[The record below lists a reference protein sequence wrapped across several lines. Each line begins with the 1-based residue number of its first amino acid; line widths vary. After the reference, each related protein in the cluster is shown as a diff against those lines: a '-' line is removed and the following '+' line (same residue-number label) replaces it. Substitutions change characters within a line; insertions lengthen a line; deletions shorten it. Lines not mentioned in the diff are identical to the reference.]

1 MPTLA
6 TIVPIF
12 AIIALGAF
20 ARRRGFI
27 PDTFLEPANRLVYYL
42 AIPAMVFRAIAG
54 ATLQKELNPGVLL
67 VTLVSVLTV
76 CAAVFAAAYLAGVQP
91 SRRGTL
97 TQCAFHGNLGY
108 IGFAVI
114 FYYLG
119 DSGLVRGSI
128 LAGFIMILQNLLAVV
143 VLQIDADDSSPGGR
157 LKRFAGRVL
166 INPVILSALL
176 AIAYAAM
183 ELPLPEISDRALK
196 ILGGLALPMALLLI
210 GASLSFSLV
219 RDQLVAALV
228 TSFIKIVVMPALG
241 CAVFFYF
248 GYSSDAVLPA
258 MILLAAPPATM
269 TYVFATEMRGDK
281 NLAVAAIS
289 VGTVGSSLSYIFWLQ
304 LLT

>member
-1 MPTLA
+1 MPTIA

-12 AIIALGAF
+12 AIIALGAL
-20 ARRRGFI
+20 ARRWGFI
-27 PDTFLEPANRLVYYL
+27 PNTFLEPANRLVYYL

-54 ATLQKELNPGVLL
+54 ASLQQELNPGILL
-67 VTLVSVLTV
+67 VTLACVLAIGAV
-76 CAAVFAAAYLAGVQP
+76 VFAAACLARVKP
-91 SRRGTL
+91 SRRGTFA
-97 TQCAFHGNLGY
+97 QCSFHGNLGY

-143 VLQIDADDSSPGGR
+143 VLQIDAAESSQGGYF
-157 LKRFAGRVL
+157 KRFVGRVL

-176 AIAYAAM
+176 AIAYAALG
-183 ELPLPEISDRALK
+183 LPLPEILSRALK

-219 RDQLVAALV
+219 QSQLAGALV
-228 TSFIKIVVMPALG
+228 TSIIKILVMPALG
-241 CAVFFYF
+241 CTVFYYF
-248 GYSSDAVLPA
+248 DYSAADILPA
-258 MILLAAPPATM
+258 LILLAAPPATM
-269 TYVFATEMRGDK
+269 TYIFAAEMHGDK
-281 NLAVAAIS
+281 DLAVAAIS
-289 VGTVGSSLSYIFWLQ
+289 VGTVGSALSYIFWLQ

>member
-6 TIVPIF
+6 TIIPIF

-20 ARRRGFI
+20 ARRWGFI
-27 PDTFLEPANRLVYYL
+27 SDAFLGPANRLVYYL

-54 ATLQKELNPGVLL
+54 ATLQRELNPVIMLA
-67 VTLVSVLTV
+67 TLASVFTICTV
-76 CAAVFAAAYLAGVQP
+76 VFGAAWLAGVKP

-97 TQCAFHGNLGY
+97 AQCAFHGNLGY

-143 VLQIDADDSSPGGR
+143 VLQIDSGDNSQGGR
-157 LKRFAGRVL
+157 FKRFVGRVL

-183 ELPLPEISDRALK
+183 DLPLPEIVNRALE

-219 RDQLVAALV
+219 REQLVAALV
-228 TSFIKIVVMPALG
+228 ASFIKILVMPALG
-241 CAVFFYF
+241 CTLFFYL
-248 GYSSDAVLPA
+248 GYSADAILPA
-258 MILLAAPPATM
+258 LILLAAPPATM
-269 TYVFATEMRGDK
+269 TYVFATEMHGDK
-281 NLAVAAIS
+281 DLAVAAIS
-289 VGTVGSSLSYIFWLQ
+289 VGTVGSALSYIFWLQ
-304 LLT
+304 LIT

>member
-6 TIVPIF
+6 TIIPIF
-12 AIIALGAF
+12 AIITLGAF
-20 ARRRGFI
+20 ARRWGFI
-27 PDTFLEPANRLVYYL
+27 PETFLKPANRLVYYL

-54 ATLQKELNPGVLL
+54 ATLEKELNPGILL
-67 VTLVSVLTV
+67 VTLASVLTIG
-76 CAAVFAAAYLAGVQP
+76 AAVYAAARLTGVKP

-97 TQCAFHGNLGY
+97 AQCAFHGNLGY

-143 VLQIDADDSSPGGR
+143 VLQIDTRESSQGNR
-157 LKRFAGRVL
+157 FKRFAGRVL

-176 AIAYAAM
+176 ALAYAAL
-183 ELPLPEISDRALK
+183 ELPLPEILNRALE

-219 RDQLVAALV
+219 REQLVAALV
-228 TSFIKIVVMPALG
+228 TSLIKIFVMPALG
-241 CAVFFYF
+241 CALLFYL
-248 GYSSDAVLPA
+248 GYSTEVILPA
-258 MILLAAPPATM
+258 LILLAAPPATM
-269 TYVFATEMRGDK
+269 TYVFATEMQGDK
-281 NLAVAAIS
+281 ELAVAAIS

-304 LLT
+304 LLA